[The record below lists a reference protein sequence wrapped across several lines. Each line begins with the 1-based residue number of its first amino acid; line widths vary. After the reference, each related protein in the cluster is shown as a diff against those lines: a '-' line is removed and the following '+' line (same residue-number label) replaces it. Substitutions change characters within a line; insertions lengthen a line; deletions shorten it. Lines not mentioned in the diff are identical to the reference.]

1 MSKFANDEDRRYQW
15 SNKYIEKKHSDGD
28 EVRRRSRR
36 LWEKARNLER
46 ISRRQHKE
54 RLGDDTEVTSVAKKH
69 RNDREANV
77 EDTNKALKDVA
88 YAMWGLYDEKLN
100 SITGTERE
108 MLEFNFRH
116 AYKGAGENATAR
128 YWMIKMLFDEF
139 QEEFGDHAVLHMSV
153 EHTEEP
159 FGIQLDKQ
167 NKKRSSRNPAY
178 HPDPDDLTKRLKWTN
193 KHLFT
198 QKQGGFIFLNEE
210 HVVNIRLDANNNVVI
225 RETQREDIGDTFKNC
240 LYESGIFDVYE
251 SGILRKRLISFDER
265 TPQQTAGGC
274 TVMAM
279 FNARCSKDVY
289 PTTEDINNLR
299 LHFFLN
305 IYDKL
310 IASGETPMD
319 IAGDEWMHFRLGLF
333 SPHGTSE
340 GTPWYAETSTEFCEE
355 EELQR
360 LEDEYITTV
369 RCAESKRRIGLQLKP
384 FPVFEGESVS
394 KHGHT
399 FTPEYSLHL
408 KAYGHYKKEKDI
420 IKDGVRDDIATW
432 REKTKG
438 LRYASS
444 VNLEDWLKE
453 HRDSQRETLV
463 FNAFEDET
471 DERHSHED
479 NWVEAYDD
487 DERHSHEDNWV
498 EAYDDDD
505 ALLYEEWLY
514 NRT

>member
-1 MSKFANDEDRRYQW
+1 
-15 SNKYIEKKHSDGD
+15 
-28 EVRRRSRR
+28 
-36 LWEKARNLER
+36 
-46 ISRRQHKE
+46 
-54 RLGDDTEVTSVAKKH
+54 
-69 RNDREANV
+69 
-77 EDTNKALKDVA
+77 
-88 YAMWGLYDEKLN
+88 
-100 SITGTERE
+100 
-108 MLEFNFRH
+108 
-116 AYKGAGENATAR
+116 
-128 YWMIKMLFDEF
+128 
-139 QEEFGDHAVLHMSV
+139 
-153 EHTEEP
+153 
-159 FGIQLDKQ
+159 
-167 NKKRSSRNPAY
+167 
-178 HPDPDDLTKRLKWTN
+178 
-193 KHLFT
+193 
-198 QKQGGFIFLNEE
+198 
-210 HVVNIRLDANNNVVI
+210 
-225 RETQREDIGDTFKNC
+225 
-240 LYESGIFDVYE
+240 
-251 SGILRKRLISFDER
+251 
-265 TPQQTAGGC
+265 
-274 TVMAM
+274 MAM

-333 SPHGTSE
+333 EPHGRSE
-340 GTPWYAETSTEFCEE
+340 STPWYAETSTEFCEE
-355 EELQR
+355 KELQR
-360 LEDEYITTV
+360 LEDEYV
-369 RCAESKRRIGLQLKP
+369 MAVQRAENKRRIGLQLKP
-384 FPVFEGESVS
+384 FPVFEGEQLS

-399 FTPEYSLHL
+399 FFTPEYSLYL
-408 KAYGHYKKEKDI
+408 EALRHYKKEKDI

-487 DERHSHEDNWV
+487 D
-498 EAYDDDD
+498 D